1 MTYTEF
7 KASVVAKTRMD
18 EFVSM
23 IQKKKN
29 YTYLLHPLKPAT
41 YKTEILIFQVW
52 LFWMRYLLDFIISFH
67 YIFHFKEFLRL
78 ECDRLSK

>member
-41 YKTEILIFQVW
+41 YKTEILIFQV
-52 LFWMRYLLDFIISFH
+52 
-67 YIFHFKEFLRL
+67 
-78 ECDRLSK
+78 

>member
-23 IQKKKN
+23 IQKKKKL
-29 YTYLLHPLKPAT
+29 YLSAT
-41 YKTEILIFQVW
+41 PSKTSNIQNRDFNFPSLIILNE
-52 LFWMRYLLDFIISFH
+52 ISFRFH
-67 YIFHFKEFLRL
+67 Y
-78 ECDRLSK
+78 